1 MVNCYKEMKFCAVM
15 LRPLEFISHPFL
27 GKIFFKGWT
36 MKYHYPFSMFRDL
49 LEKFR
54 ATQAGM
60 LDPNKNEFNIT
71 EQNLY

>member
-1 MVNCYKEMKFCAVM
+1 
-15 LRPLEFISHPFL
+15 
-27 GKIFFKGWT
+27 